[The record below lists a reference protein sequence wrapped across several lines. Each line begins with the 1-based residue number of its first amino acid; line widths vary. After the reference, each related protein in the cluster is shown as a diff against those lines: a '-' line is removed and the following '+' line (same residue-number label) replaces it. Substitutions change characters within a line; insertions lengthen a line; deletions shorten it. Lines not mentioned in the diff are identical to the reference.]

1 MACRDLQAFHSPPS
15 PASRRLLGR
24 KTQTCPARIQ
34 RHHEV
39 GNILP
44 VEDGPA
50 DRRSAKTKRKATSD
64 KSLQGEA
71 KRMKGKSPEPHAQL
85 AEEVQA
91 GAASPNSNTAP
102 FCSELPNRTLS
113 RAEFQARY
121 LQTQPLGKGGF
132 GSVFAGFRIADYL
145 PVALKHISREK
156 VICTP
161 KLLNGKLYQ
170 FPLEVEL
177 LFQAGAGAGPSGSS
191 AAVTLLDWFYMEQQ
205 LILVMERPFPSVDL
219 HHYLAAQ
226 GGFVDEN
233 QAKLLMRQLVDAAIE
248 IHTKGVFHRDLKPRN
263 ILMDIR
269 SQLPCVRLIDFGCGS
284 TLHEGFY
291 TEYSGTFYY
300 TPPEWFRFR
309 RCSAG
314 PTTVWQLGVVL
325 FEMLF
330 SHRPFKTES
339 QIIHSHLVF
348 GDEVSQEC
356 QHFLSQCLAKSPECR
371 PTLEQLRLHPW
382 LR

>member
-1 MACRDLQAFHSPPS
+1 MSQPHKQPEFFFFFFFFTTCRQEDTDLG
-15 PASRRLLGR
+15 GR
-24 KTQTCPARIQ
+24 PT
-34 RHHEV
+34 
-39 GNILP
+39 
-44 VEDGPA
+44 
-50 DRRSAKTKRKATSD
+50 
-64 KSLQGEA
+64 
-71 KRMKGKSPEPHAQL
+71 
-85 AEEVQA
+85 
-91 GAASPNSNTAP
+91 
-102 FCSELPNRTLS
+102 
-113 RAEFQARY
+113 EFQAKY
-121 LQTQPLGKGGF
+121 LQAQPLGKGGF

-145 PVALKHISREK
+145 PLVD
-156 VICTP
+156 
-161 KLLNGKLYQ
+161 GKLYQ

-177 LFQAGAGAGPSGSS
+177 LLQVGAGAGPSGSS

-219 HHYLAAQ
+219 HHYLTWK
-226 GGFVDEN
+226 GEGVCVCVCV
-233 QAKLLMRQLVDAAIE
+233 QLVDAAIE

-269 SQLPCVRLIDFGCGS
+269 SQLPCVRLIDFGCGA
-284 TLHEGFY
+284 TLHEGLY
-291 TEYSGTFYY
+291 TEHRGTFYY

-314 PTTVWQLGVVL
+314 PTTVWQVGVVL

-330 SHRPFKTES
+330 SYRPFKTES

-356 QHFLSQCLAKSPECR
+356 QHFLSQCLAKSPESR

-382 LR
+382 LKSQMSLGLLPTIWSPLLWQSACLCEGLFSSLHGQLGVTAL